1 METRYL
7 EQLIAIEKSQSMR
20 GAAEELFLSQSA
32 LSHNLKKIETEL
44 DCQLFD
50 RFRNQLTL
58 NAYGNIMLE
67 HAKRII
73 EELEAARSEIA
84 EEQLRQAHRVS
95 VGVFAYGFQ
104 SFVMPNLANAVEDT
118 VLDCHIRE
126 SGRLRGD
133 LLDGTFDVIFTDRL
147 EVDASFV
154 VQRLYKEQLMISLP
168 SSSEY
173 ASRQSIFLSDLPQ
186 LKLFLPSDLSGY
198 TPWYE
203 AVLKA
208 AGIEDPLA
216 DSVTFREY
224 LYTKDTIDQCQLTSS
239 FIMRFLPAAARRVL
253 IPISEEIASRDIY
266 MIYKKRD
273 EERLK
278 PMITCIERNQDRLF
292 AGSAF
297 LPYFLFPGEQ
307 HNLLVCDDSGT
318 HVR

>member
-50 RFRNQLTL
+50 RSRNQLTL
-58 NAYGNIMLE
+58 NTYGNIMLE
-67 HAKRII
+67 HAKRIV
-73 EELEAARSEIA
+73 EELEAAKREIA
-84 EEQLRQAHRVS
+84 EERLRQCCKVS
-95 VGVFAYGFQ
+95 IGVFAYGFQ
-104 SFVMPNLANAVEDT
+104 SFVMPNLANAVENT

-126 SGRLRGD
+126 SERLRGD
-133 LLDGTFDVIFTDRL
+133 LLAGTFDVIFTDRL
-147 EVDASFV
+147 EVDSSFV

-173 ASRQSIFLSDLPQ
+173 ASRQSLFLSDLPR
-186 LKLFLPSDLSGY
+186 LRLFFPFDLSGY
-198 TPWYE
+198 TPWFE

-208 AGIEDPLA
+208 AGVEDPLA
-216 DSVTFREY
+216 DGVAFKDY
-224 LYTKDTIDQCQLTSS
+224 LYAKDTIDRCQLTSS

-253 IPISEEIASRDIY
+253 IPLAEEIGSRDIY

-273 EERLK
+273 AERLK
-278 PMITCIERNQDRLF
+278 PMITCIEQNQDRLF

-307 HNLLVCDDSGT
+307 RNLMVCDDSGY
-318 HVR
+318 HAK